1 MRNSAHEVENN
12 HRINYNLILSELQKA
27 STFDLYRLQA
37 AIDKLLD
44 DPNRLSTIKRQL
56 RPGMEITYFNEQENR
71 LIRARLLET
80 RKTRASVQDLESG
93 KRWTIPL
100 YMINLQEADIHI
112 APQRGNVDRLSLRIG
127 DTVGFEGRDSQEL
140 FGKVIKLNPKRAK
153 IKTTNEIWNVPY
165 SMLFAVIEGK
175 QSHEQLIAP
184 ETEVLDAAKGL
195 HKIL

>member
-1 MRNSAHEVENN
+1 MESNYP
-12 HRINYNLILSELQKA
+12 INYNLILSELQKA

-56 RPGMEITYFNEQENR
+56 RPGMEISYFNEQENR
-71 LIRARLLET
+71 LIPARLLET

-184 ETEVLDAAKGL
+184 ETEVLDAARGL